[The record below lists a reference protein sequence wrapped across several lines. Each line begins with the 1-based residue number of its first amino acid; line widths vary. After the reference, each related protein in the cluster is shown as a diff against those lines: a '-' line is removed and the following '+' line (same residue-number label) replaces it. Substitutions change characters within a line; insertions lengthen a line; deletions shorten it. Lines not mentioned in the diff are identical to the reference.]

1 MPGKDDIIRMQHMLE
16 ASKDALYFVQKK
28 TRSSLDTDKMLQL
41 SLVRCIEIIGEASS
55 KLSKESYD
63 KFPQIPWK
71 NITSMR
77 NRLIH
82 AYYDINLNTV
92 WSTVMEDLPPLV
104 AELEKIIQ
112 ASQKK
117 P

>member
-1 MPGKDDIIRMQHMLE
+1 MASKDEIIRIRHMLE
-16 ASKDALYFVQKK
+16 ASKDALSFIQNKN
-28 TRSSLDTDKMLQL
+28 RSALDTDKLLSL
-41 SLVRCIEIIGEASS
+41 SLVRCIEIIGEAAS
-55 KLSKESYD
+55 KLSKETYE

-71 NITSMR
+71 NIISMR

-92 WSTVMEDLPPLV
+92 WSTITEDLPPLV
-104 AELEKIIQ
+104 AELERILQ
-112 ASQKK
+112 APKK